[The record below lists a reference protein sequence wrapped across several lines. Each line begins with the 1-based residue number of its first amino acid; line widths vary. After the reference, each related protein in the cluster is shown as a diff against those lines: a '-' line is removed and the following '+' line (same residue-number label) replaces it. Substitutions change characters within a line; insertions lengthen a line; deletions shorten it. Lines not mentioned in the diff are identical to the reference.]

1 MNCWSSRV
9 LVIRRL
15 VPFVPRYI
23 LRWAGG
29 LQGLPDSNRSQQTQL
44 AVPWPWHHGNVDKLE
59 ICTGLFQLSWVTFQ
73 AYIPRCWWWLR
84 LRFLLLLL
92 YFSYFCTSYYL
103 MASPTIEIGFCSQLA
118 SCLVS
123 NGGRQQSHDWSV
135 LRTAAHVF
143 KNKCK
148 LFCRGW
154 RTSDL
159 DERNSWSYTLFT
171 SRCLSYLVTVWCNG
185 TPSSANPST
194 IISKE
199 DKGETSKVGSTICLC
214 MCLVLCTWA
223 LPIFCKTSTHQCNFT
238 KCKNIQVQT

>member
-1 MNCWSSRV
+1 MHSSTG
-9 LVIRRL
+9 RRA
-15 VPFVPRYI
+15 PR
-23 LRWAGG
+23 A
-29 LQGLPDSNRSQQTQL
+29 
-44 AVPWPWHHGNVDKLE
+44 PWLKQKPTNTACGPMTVAPWQRGQAWNLYRF
-59 ICTGLFQLSWVTFQ
+59 ISAQLSDVCLGSSCVVQYASPFQ
-73 AYIPRCWWWLR
+73 AYIPRCWLWLR

-92 YFSYFCTSYYL
+92 CFFYFCTSYYL

-148 LFCRGW
+148 PFGRGW

-171 SRCLSYLVTVWCNG
+171 SRCLSYLVTLWCNG
-185 TPSSANPST
+185 TPSSAKPST
-194 IISKE
+194 IISTE
-199 DKGETSKVGSTICLC
+199 DKGRRAK
-214 MCLVLCTWA
+214 
-223 LPIFCKTSTHQCNFT
+223 
-238 KCKNIQVQT
+238 